1 MPKPAVPVIM
11 YHSIGVRDINWNF
24 SYLTCP
30 YQVFERQL
38 KWLRVSGYTS
48 ITLDELYNYMRYG
61 KEIPKKAIVLTFDDG
76 YADNWVFA
84 YPLLKKYGFKATIYV
99 NPEFVDPRKQP
110 RFNLDDLWSGNA
122 SFNDLPISGYLSWA
136 EMKEMEEDN
145 IIDIQSH
152 TMSHT
157 WLPQSDRIIDFR
169 HPDDPYTWVTWNQN
183 IEKKPF
189 LQKDDEHLKVYG
201 QPVFENGR
209 AIGVK
214 QFISDKEFVQIFTD
228 HINDN
233 GGKDFFS
240 SDNGK
245 EELFRLEHINKKDSV
260 TPGRYETDEEYR
272 ARLYYELEQSK
283 RTIEQELNK
292 EVLFLCWPGGVAT
305 PEANEIAHHLGYL
318 SANIPRYLREPK
330 KHLKNHY
337 GEKPNQISRIGP
349 SLYWDGVE
357 GKESKV
363 VYKNGVHLLLDLERF
378 QRPGITALMARCI
391 LGGSSLAYK
400 FMYEGIQRL

>member
-38 KWLRVSGYTS
+38 KWLKVSNYTS
-48 ITLDELYNYMRYG
+48 ITLDELYNYMRNG
-61 KEIPKKAIVLTFDDG
+61 KTIPKKAIVLTFDDG

-84 YPLLKKYGFKATIYV
+84 YPLLKKYEFKATIYV

-110 RFNLDDLWSGNA
+110 RFNLDDVGSGNA
-122 SFNDLPISGYLSWA
+122 SFNDLPISGYLSWG
-136 EMKEMEEDN
+136 EMKEMEEDDV
-145 IIDIQSH
+145 IDIQSH

-169 HPDDPYTWVTWNQN
+169 HPDDPYTWMTWNQN

-189 LQKDDEHLKVYG
+189 LQKDDEHIKDYG

-214 QFISDKEFVQIFTD
+214 QFKPDKEFVQVFTD

-233 GGKDFFS
+233 GGKNFFN
-240 SDNGK
+240 SDDWK
-245 EELFRLEHINKKDSV
+245 DELFRLEYINNKDGI

-292 EVLFLCWPGGVAT
+292 EVRFLCWPGGVAT
-305 PEANEIAHHLGYL
+305 PESNEIADQLGYL
-318 SANIPRYLREPK
+318 SSNIPKDLRQSRK
-330 KHLKNHY
+330 YLKNRY

-349 SLYWDGVE
+349 SLYWDRVE
-357 GKESKV
+357 GKGSKII
-363 VYKNGVHLLLDLERF
+363 YKNGIQLLLDIERF
-378 QRPGITALMARCI
+378 RGSRGAALTARYV
-391 LGGSSLAYK
+391 LGGL
-400 FMYEGIQRL
+400 FLMYRFLYTRGL